1 MSGRLEGQVILVT
14 GAAGGIGRG
23 IVKRLLDEGAK
34 VAATDLRLAD
44 PPLPASNNLRF
55 STQDVSDEQSWRDTV
70 AEVVEWGGR
79 IDGLVNTAAIM
90 SEDLVTEIE
99 IEDLDR
105 LYAVNQRGTM
115 LGIKHAARAMKTTG
129 SGSIVNFSSLAGLRG
144 FPTTGGY
151 AATKW
156 AVRGVTKVAANE
168 LGRDRIRVNS
178 IHPGAVDTPMLTEGM
193 RSNEPLIPLGR
204 IGTPADIAG
213 VVTFLLSEDA
223 AYVTGAEIA
232 VDGGIGL

>member
-1 MSGRLEGQVILVT
+1 MPGRLEGQVILVT

-23 IVKRLLDEGAK
+23 IVARLLDEGAR
-34 VAATDLRLAD
+34 VAATDLRPAE
-44 PPLPASNNLRF
+44 PPLPASNNLHF
-55 STQDVSDEQSWRDTV
+55 ATQDVSNEQSWRDII
-70 AEVVEWGGR
+70 AEILLWAGR
-79 IDGLVNTAAIM
+79 LDGLVNNAAVM
-90 SEDLVTEIE
+90 SEDLLVDID

-105 LYAVNQRGTM
+105 LYAANQRGTV
-115 LGIKHAARAMKTTG
+115 LGIKHAARAMRATG
-129 SGSIVNFSSLAGLRG
+129 GGSIVNLSSLAGLRG

-151 AATKW
+151 SSTKW
-156 AVRGVTKVAANE
+156 AVRGVTKVAAAE

-178 IHPGAVDTPMLTEGM
+178 IHPGAIDTPMLTEGM
-193 RSNEPLIPLGR
+193 RSNEGHIPIGR

-213 VVTFLLSEDA
+213 VVTFLLSSDA

>member
-1 MSGRLEGQVILVT
+1 MPGRLEGQVILVT

-23 IVKRLLDEGAK
+23 VVNRLLEEGAK
-34 VAATDLRLAD
+34 IAATDLRPAD

-55 STQDVSDEQSWRDTV
+55 STQDVSDEQSWRDTI
-70 AEVVEWGGR
+70 AAVVEWGGR
-79 IDGLVNTAAIM
+79 LDGLVNNAAIM
-90 SEDLVTEIE
+90 HEHLLSEIDIE
-99 IEDLDR
+99 VLDQ
-105 LYAVNQRGTM
+105 LYAANQRGTV
-115 LGIKHAARAMKTTG
+115 LGIKHAAQAMKQTG
-129 SGSIVNFSSLAGLRG
+129 GGAIVNFSSLAGLRG

-151 AATKW
+151 SATKW
-156 AVRGVTKVAANE
+156 AVRGVTKVAAAE

-178 IHPGAVDTPMLTEGM
+178 VHPGAVDTPMLTDGM
-193 RSNEPLIPLGR
+193 RANEGVIPLGR

-213 VVTFLLSEDA
+213 VVTFLLSDDA